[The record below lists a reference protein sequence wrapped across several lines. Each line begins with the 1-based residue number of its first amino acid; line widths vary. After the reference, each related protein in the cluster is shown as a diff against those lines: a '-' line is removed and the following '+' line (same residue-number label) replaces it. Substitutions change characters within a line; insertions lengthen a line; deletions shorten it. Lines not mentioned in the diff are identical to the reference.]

1 MICVSRNTTKL
12 WEWFHTLDNS
22 FQATLYQS
30 QQMQSQE
37 HGYIWFISSFCP
49 STARFWKV
57 RKCWSGCWWWCLQST
72 SFAQLIMS
80 SWLSPDTLY
89 RSFLQQA
96 VIKIF
101 TSVRILSSIF
111 RLYSIVLLIF
121 SSMPRCLRDFR
132 KNWRFF
138 VWELRLPG
146 PQTLL
151 LSSTPASEKLR
162 INFTHFH
169 MLSDTDITSLSF
181 HVSLFWLQNDCHKC
195 HRPLFSLLDN
205 KMV

>member
-1 MICVSRNTTKL
+1 MICVSRNATKL

-37 HGYIWFISSFCP
+37 NGYICIFSSFCP
-49 STARFWKV
+49 STAHFWKV

-80 SWLSPDTLY
+80 SWLSPDTLC

-101 TSVRILSSIF
+101 TSVLILSSIF

-132 KNWRFF
+132 KNLRFF
-138 VWELRLPG
+138 AWELRLLG

-151 LSSTPASEKLR
+151 LSSTPASEKLLEL
-162 INFTHFH
+162 ISHIFI
-169 MLSDTDITSLSF
+169 MLSDTDIISFSF
-181 HVSLFWLQNDCHKC
+181 HVSLF
-195 HRPLFSLLDN
+195 
-205 KMV
+205 